1 MDGQVLARVLDT
13 LTEDGIAANPL
24 ISALFQ
30 CEQAVRRSGASAELG
45 EPAVEDLVAA
55 GLVAVTDERIELLVR
70 IGWFGGL
77 TIASDLL
84 RHRRQRSFVVGAGPA
99 SRVLAAAVAPPRP
112 GRVLDLGTG
121 SGIQALLLAR
131 QGGVGCGIDIS
142 PRALE
147 FARFNSALNGVED
160 VDFRIGDFL
169 APEPDRSLDG
179 RFNTVVA
186 NPPFVLSP
194 TNELTFRDRPLPGD
208 ETTRRTIERTA
219 RALAPGGRG
228 YVLCNWI
235 DRAGSW
241 DGPARAW
248 IRSTGLD
255 GAAIR
260 YSSLDA
266 AAYATAWTRDL
277 PELDRPA
284 AIRDWAAALEAEGV
298 SRIHLGIVSLA
309 RRTRRWPGTRRVVAI
324 DRAAA

>member
-1 MDGQVLARVLDT
+1 VDGLVLARVLGM
-13 LTEDGIAANPL
+13 LGGDGIAANPL

-30 CEQAVRRSGASAELG
+30 RERAVGRSAVIAELG
-45 EPAVEDLVAA
+45 ERAVGDLIAA
-55 GLVAVTDERIELLVR
+55 GLVAVTDERIEPLARL
-70 IGWFGGL
+70 GWFSGL

-84 RHRRQRSFVVGAGPA
+84 RHRRHRSFVVGVGPA
-99 SRVLAAAVAPPRP
+99 SRVLATAVTPPRP

-121 SGIQALLLAR
+121 SGVQTLLLAR
-131 QGGVGCGIDIS
+131 QGGVGYGIDIS
-142 PRALE
+142 ARALA
-147 FARFNSALNGVED
+147 FARFNAALNGIANVS
-160 VDFRIGDFL
+160 FGIGDFL
-169 APEPDRSLDG
+169 GPDPDRSLDG
-179 RFNTVVA
+179 RFDTVVA

-235 DRAGSW
+235 DRGGSW

-260 YSSLDA
+260 YSSAEVPTYA
-266 AAYATAWTRDL
+266 AAWTRDL
-277 PELDRPA
+277 PEADRVKA
-284 AIRDWAAALEAEGV
+284 TRDWVAALEAEGV
-298 SRIHLGIVSLA
+298 TRVHLGIISLA
-309 RRTRRWPGTRRVVAI
+309 RRTRRWPAIPRIVAI